1 MGHVQRWIDRAAI
14 GLSGLCMIHCVA
26 TVLLVA
32 ALAST
37 STILVEPAFHEIGL
51 AVAIA
56 LAAVGLGLG
65 LRRHGR
71 TGPLL
76 VGSSGIGLMAAGLAV
91 PHGPWEAA
99 LTIGGVALV
108 ALAHRLNGRAFH
120 RHAG

>member
-14 GLSGLCMIHCVA
+14 GLSGLCLVHCIA

-37 STILVEPAFHEIGL
+37 GTILARPEIHEAGL
-51 AVAIA
+51 ALAIA
-56 LAAVGLGLG
+56 LAALGLGLG

-76 VGSSGIGLMAAGLAV
+76 VGSAGIGLMASGLAV

-99 LTIGGVALV
+99 LTIGGVVFV

-120 RHAG
+120 RHAA